1 MALITN
7 VRRRE
12 HLATWDIYADNPA
25 DFSSFFRRILSMTV
39 DTEQSITIR
48 THLLTFIIGAFQSLD
63 SGIVRKECAPLVS
76 ISIWHNL
83 STERKREKKLDQA
96 MQLRKAW
103 RAAAKRYDAAE
114 DTVKSRLRFERS
126 WLYTLLLDFLSQLYN
141 PESKYGKINA
151 LHLREEGQATNRM
164 AENLLYCERFIEFLS
179 DLQSQLPTRRYVN
192 TLLQDLHTLPA
203 IRLSPQY
210 SEKDNGLLRDL
221 YALLKHYTY
230 FSIDDHTGIQHSRT
244 EAYEQH
250 CTRLATL
257 QRIALKHFKDKLT
270 ILALSNYGSIDKRE
284 DLEGHLEGLSDT
296 EVIDLCQLLDLRTS
310 YPSAATITPDRQ
322 FLTEALVSVFEK
334 RKTFQE
340 TAREFSILPTEATLF
355 EPTLLRNETY
365 NGSQPLALPKLNLQY
380 LTVGDFLWRSF
391 ILHRCESFF
400 EIRKDIEDAIRRLR
414 PRFGRAGGIRF
425 EGFCKTALPITKPA

>member
-1 MALITN
+1 
-7 VRRRE
+7 
-12 HLATWDIYADNPA
+12 
-25 DFSSFFRRILSMTV
+25 MTV
-39 DTEQSITIR
+39 DTTQSLTIR

-83 STERKREKKLDQA
+83 STEEKREKKLDQTV
-96 MQLRKAW
+96 QLRKAW
-103 RAAAKRYDAAE
+103 RAAAKRYEAAE
-114 DTVKSRLRFERS
+114 DAVKSRLRFERS
-126 WLYTLLLDFLSQLYN
+126 WLYTLLLDFLSQLYD
-141 PESKYGKINA
+141 PKSKYGKIG
-151 LHLREEGQATNRM
+151 LLGSEETEQGANRFLD
-164 AENLLYCERFIEFLS
+164 NLLYCERFIEFLS
-179 DLQSQLPTRRYVN
+179 DLQSQLPTRRYIK

-203 IRLSPQY
+203 IRLSPLFN
-210 SEKDNGLLRDL
+210 ENDNGLLRDL

-250 CTRLATL
+250 CARLAAL
-257 QRIALKHFKDKLT
+257 QRVALKHFRDKLT

-284 DLEGHLEGLSDT
+284 ELEGHLEPLSDSEVT
-296 EVIDLCQLLDLRTS
+296 ELCQLLDLRTS
-310 YPSAATITPDRQ
+310 YPAAAGITADRP
-322 FLTEALVSVFEK
+322 FLTEVLVSLFEK

-340 TAREFSILPTEATLF
+340 TARELSVLPTEATLF

-400 EIRKDIEDAIRRLR
+400 EIRKDIEDVIKRLR
-414 PRFGRAGGIRF
+414 PKTGRAGETRF
-425 EGFCKTALPITKPA
+425 EGFSKMAIPITKPG